1 METRSLG
8 VDGFDRLREQGH
20 AKDANQRREALR
32 QVAKEFESVF
42 MYQVVKAMRQTV
54 PKGGLV
60 EKGEGEE
67 MFEGMLDEEW
77 AKKLVGR
84 GGPSSLSEVL
94 YRQLSR
100 AAGLEEEG
108 GAAASQTTITTS
120 PPIRALG
127 PSVPVAG
134 PARAGKKDL

>member
-32 QVAKEFESVF
+32 QVAKEFEAVF

-77 AKKLVGR
+77 SKKLVSR

-100 AAGLEEEG
+100 AAGLE
-108 GAAASQTTITTS
+108 
-120 PPIRALG
+120 
-127 PSVPVAG
+127 
-134 PARAGKKDL
+134 KKDL

>member
-1 METRSLG
+1 
-8 VDGFDRLREQGH
+8 
-20 AKDANQRREALR
+20 
-32 QVAKEFESVF
+32 

-54 PKGGLV
+54 PSGGLI

-77 AKKLVGR
+77 AKKLSAR

-100 AAGLEEEG
+100 AAGLEEDE
-108 GAAASQTTITTS
+108 GAAALQTARTVL
-120 PPIRALG
+120 PPANYGRPLA
-127 PSVPVAG
+127 PAAG
-134 PARAGKKDL
+134 TARAGEKEL